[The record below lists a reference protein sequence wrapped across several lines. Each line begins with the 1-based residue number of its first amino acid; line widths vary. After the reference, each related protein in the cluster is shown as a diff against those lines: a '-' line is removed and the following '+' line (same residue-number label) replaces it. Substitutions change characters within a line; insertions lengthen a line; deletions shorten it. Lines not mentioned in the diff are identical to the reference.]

1 MFLSNEIEIS
11 PSFKSTKHQTNT
23 WINQS
28 TITKMMMRQ
37 DYQII
42 AKTIT
47 WRWQE
52 EARGTQ
58 HKQQLSPPI
67 SLYEIIPSIIFLEII
82 SLFRMMFQ
90 QKLDVD
96 LREPIFIISTS
107 SFAWFL
113 KDYDNN
119 DSNAQSEFELGLLLP
134 SLQFWIQLGM
144 VRISALLI

>member
-1 MFLSNEIEIS
+1 
-11 PSFKSTKHQTNT
+11 
-23 WINQS
+23 
-28 TITKMMMRQ
+28 
-37 DYQII
+37 
-42 AKTIT
+42 
-47 WRWQE
+47 
-52 EARGTQ
+52 
-58 HKQQLSPPI
+58 
-67 SLYEIIPSIIFLEII
+67 
-82 SLFRMMFQ
+82 MMFQ

-96 LREPIFIISTS
+96 LREPIFTISTS